1 MQDVSVG
8 TKIKTIF
15 DLIGSQSFFMTL
27 FVILVATIVMI
38 IINYRIQSKAPRII
52 AVILYIG
59 MVILVL
65 LRYGNYIVSLND
77 SLVEKVFKAA
87 YFPNIVVYTC
97 MLIISVI
104 LLLITFIDKKFSNV
118 TKISNTACFSIIW
131 FLFVLVLDTVK
142 RAGINFYEVTE
153 VYNNSTV
160 MILLQTSMF
169 IFIFWLFI
177 FLMDFIVR
185 KLSKEN
191 KKTT

>member
-185 KLSKEN
+185 KL
-191 KKTT
+191 